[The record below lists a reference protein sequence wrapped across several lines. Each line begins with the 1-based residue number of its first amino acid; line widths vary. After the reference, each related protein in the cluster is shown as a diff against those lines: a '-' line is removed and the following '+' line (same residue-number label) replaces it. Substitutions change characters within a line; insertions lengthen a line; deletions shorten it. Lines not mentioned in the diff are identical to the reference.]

1 MSVHNNA
8 QVCTYSRSILC
19 GNPKP
24 KSRQQT
30 VFRTHT
36 SPPQSLVH
44 ASKIKILLR
53 EFRWKRQMVGEYPV
67 YRKSGGDSGRV
78 LCAIHCALR
87 RQSSVRICLIQF
99 PFRGNAVY
107 RSLLLSKA
115 VSFSLCDGYNFMD
128 LSFISCPSLFNTFYR
143 SDQNVVCGG
152 SLF

>member
-1 MSVHNNA
+1 MYVQSYTVQQSKTKEYVTNIFSN
-8 QVCTYSRSILC
+8 TYISTSIIGTC
-19 GNPKP
+19 KQNKNIVEG
-24 KSRQQT
+24 
-30 VFRTHT
+30 V
-36 SPPQSLVH
+36 SLEK
-44 ASKIKILLR
+44 ADGGGIS
-53 EFRWKRQMVGEYPV
+53 
-67 YRKSGGDSGRV
+67 RKSGGDSGRV

-99 PFRGNAVY
+99 PFRGNAVH

-128 LSFISCPSLFNTFYR
+128 LSFISCPSLFNTLYYT